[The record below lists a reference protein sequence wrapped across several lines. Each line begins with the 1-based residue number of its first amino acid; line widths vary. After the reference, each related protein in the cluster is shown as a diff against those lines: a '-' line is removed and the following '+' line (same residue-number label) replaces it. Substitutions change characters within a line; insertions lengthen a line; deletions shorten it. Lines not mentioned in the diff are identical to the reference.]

1 MSHVQLESA
10 AQHEVV
16 FAVPAHLENGENSE
30 ATACF
35 AVNFDINDHGI
46 GLEFADSRRLADFFK
61 KIRTLIDKALR
72 DSNYRARANYIKQ
85 VIAKT
90 HGLDR
95 AADIVEQAYQN
106 YQTDIKAER

>member
-1 MSHVQLESA
+1 
-10 AQHEVV
+10 
-16 FAVPAHLENGENSE
+16 
-30 ATACF
+30 
-35 AVNFDINDHGI
+35 
-46 GLEFADSRRLADFFK
+46 
-61 KIRTLIDKALR
+61 LIDKALR